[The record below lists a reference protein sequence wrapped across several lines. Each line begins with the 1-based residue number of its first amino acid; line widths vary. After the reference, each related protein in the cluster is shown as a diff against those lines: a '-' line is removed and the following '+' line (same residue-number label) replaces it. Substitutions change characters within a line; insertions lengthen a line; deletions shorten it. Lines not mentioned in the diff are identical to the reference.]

1 MLVYFAEDD
10 EELQDICEG
19 VIDSP
24 WQTGGCASVA
34 VNREETL
41 RMREGF
47 AKAAEAEESGTGY
60 SSLAYLR
67 RLPAQ
72 EIKIDRSFVLN
83 MDNNVDDKT
92 IVCSVIDLA
101 RNLGMEAVAEGVENR
116 ESYDLLREMEC
127 YCAQGY
133 FISRPVG

>member
-72 EIKIDRSFVLN
+72 EIKIDRSFVL
-83 MDNNVDDKT
+83 DKT

-101 RNLGMEAVAEGVENR
+101 RNLGMEVVAEGVENR